1 MNKYKKIL
9 FDSPR
14 PFIIAS
20 LDNDKIT
27 ISETNINAKDYTY
40 INIKDIETN
49 EEIKGLVKDTITGE
63 KINTYIN
70 YLNNCYRIESKKI
83 DKNEIIIWFD
93 KEENTLD
100 ISKINFLSNLT
111 HEFKTP
117 LNLIFSSVQLMNR
130 KIDDNTE
137 VNKIDIKKYINIIN
151 QNSYRILKLINN
163 ISDDSKIDLGHKEYN
178 PTNENIVYF
187 IEGICDSVDDFIKS
201 NNMNLVFDTD
211 IEELIVSFDMEKM
224 ERIILNLI
232 SNAIKFRKQD
242 EGNIRLTICH
252 EDDYVNIKVRD
263 NGIGISKS
271 NLDKVFEKYVRLNDE
286 KSIVKEG
293 SGIGLS
299 LVDALVKLHS
309 GKIYVDSCLGE
320 WTEFTIQIPNIT
332 IEELPEEKCYE
343 QGPTRIEKINIEFS
357 DIYG

>member
-1 MNKYKKIL
+1 MDKYKKIL

-27 ISETNINAKDYTY
+27 ISETNIEAKDYTY

-49 EEIKGLVKDTITGE
+49 KEIKGLVKDTITGE
-63 KINTYIN
+63 KINTYKN
-70 YLNNCYRIESKKI
+70 YLNDCYRIESKKI
-83 DKNEIIIWFD
+83 DKNEVIIWFD

-100 ISKINFLSNLT
+100 TSKMNFLSNLT

-137 VNKIDIKKYINIIN
+137 VNKVDIKKYLNIIN

-163 ISDDSKIDLGHKEYN
+163 ISDDSNIDLGHKEYN

-201 NNMNLVFDTD
+201 NNMNLIFDTD

-242 EGNIRLTICH
+242 DGNIRLTICH
-252 EDDYVNIKVRD
+252 KDDYVNIKVRD
-263 NGIGISKS
+263 NGIGISES

-299 LVDALVKLHS
+299 LVDTLVKLHS
-309 GKIYVDSCLGE
+309 GNIYVDSCLGE
-320 WTEFTIQIPNIT
+320 WTEFTIQIPNVT
-332 IEELPEEKCYE
+332 IDELPEEKDYE
-343 QGPTRIEKINIEFS
+343 YGLSRVEKINIEFS